1 MAQATGQPNFELF
14 PSSETD
20 FYLKVVSAQVSF
32 LKDTAGNVTGL
43 TLSQNGRKTTG
54 KKIK

>member
-1 MAQATGQPNFELF
+1 M
-14 PSSETD
+14 
-20 FYLKVVSAQVSF
+20 
-32 LKDTAGNVTGL
+32 KDGAGNVTGL